1 MLERVSV
8 GGGWKS
14 VCQLWVASGPQGPI
28 PVCPTMY
35 SFSYL
40 LGCHQLLQLLHMTPS
55 PFQRATGPSSLNMG
69 QSPRHPPCPS
79 THISTFCVHTP
90 RPHTLYNE
98 TAQCCGFSPSVRPG
112 AGISP
117 L

>member
-40 LGCHQLLQLLHMTPS
+40 LGCHSTKSQLDY
-55 PFQRATGPSSLNMG
+55 AN
-69 QSPRHPPCPS
+69 
-79 THISTFCVHTP
+79 
-90 RPHTLYNE
+90 
-98 TAQCCGFSPSVRPG
+98 FSNCYT
-112 AGISP
+112 
-117 L
+117 